1 MIPALLVLAAVYVL
15 AGDRIRQAIGDANLP
30 QLERKHVVAAALLA
44 VAAIAWTSSSRPPA
58 PSPAPGP
65 APSGLVLRGTFVGP
79 DAAADAA
86 TVSALMDELAAEI
99 EWDSMQ
105 SEPLIRTGVAL
116 DDLRQRAREL
126 RCRGVS
132 LGEKHPRARDAIKA
146 YLDATAGT
154 SGGPLSP
161 AQRSA
166 WVAAYREIA
175 RAAADA
181 SR

>member
-1 MIPALLVLAAVYVL
+1 MVPALLVLAAVYVM
-15 AGDRIRQAIGDANLP
+15 AGDRIRQAIGAANLP
-30 QLERKHVVAAALLA
+30 QLERKHVIAAALLA
-44 VAAIAWTSSSRPPA
+44 GAAIVWTSSTPA
-58 PSPAPGP
+58 PSPTPAPGP
-65 APSGLVLRGTFVGP
+65 PPSGLVLRGTFVGH
-79 DAAADAA
+79 DAATDAA
-86 TVSALMDELAAEI
+86 TVSSLMEELAAEV

-105 SEPLIRTGVAL
+105 ADPLIRTGVAL